1 MSVADFISYY
11 WMKDDL
17 VRFARRLG
25 LPTHG
30 HKPELGA
37 RIERRLRRIPNRDE
51 PRRKSAK
58 GPRDSDRALSRE
70 TRVVHYKSDARTRA
84 FFESEIG
91 PAFHFTY
98 RLNQWRLAR
107 EDAGNL
113 TYGDLIDEWLAE
125 RERRRDPAYEAT
137 LAAQGEYNLF
147 VRGFFADPANA
158 GKSLADAAGA
168 WNAIKGRRCSRRYR
182 PRPPK
187 SGP

>member
-1 MSVADFISYY
+1 MTRKKPRATRNRPVLGPDMSVADFTSYY

-25 LPTHG
+25 LPAHG

-51 PRRKSAK
+51 PKRKSAK

-70 TRVVHYKSDARTRA
+70 TRVVHYKS
-84 FFESEIG
+84 
-91 PAFHFTY
+91 
-98 RLNQWRLAR
+98 
-107 EDAGNL
+107 
-113 TYGDLIDEWLAE
+113 
-125 RERRRDPAYEAT
+125 
-137 LAAQGEYNLF
+137 

-168 WNAIKGRRCSRRYR
+168 WNAIKGGRCSRRYR
-182 PRPPK
+182 PRPAEEWAVE
-187 SGP
+187 